1 MFDDGSDG
9 QAMSFRGPRRHSR
22 MQITQ
27 AANVVVPVSDIERA
41 LAFYTGT
48 LGFEVRQDFTYE
60 TGERWLEVVPPG
72 AETAL
77 NLARSDEAGIE
88 TRVILVTQDLDA
100 DRRELEAEGV
110 ETSPNLTPGE
120 VVVWGGT
127 PLAGRPPMFFF
138 EDPDGNE
145 FLLVEIPEAISN

>member
-1 MFDDGSDG
+1 MNFAG
-9 QAMSFRGPRRHSR
+9 RGRQST

-27 AANVVVPVSDIERA
+27 AANVVVPVSDTDRA
-41 LAFYTGT
+41 LRFYTET

-72 AETAL
+72 AGTAL
-77 NLARSDEAGIE
+77 NLAQGEHVGIE
-88 TRVILVTQDLDA
+88 TRVILVTRDLDG
-100 DRRELEAEGV
+100 DRAELEAAGV

-120 VVVWGGT
+120 VANWGGA

-138 EDPDGNE
+138 KDPDGNE
-145 FLLVEIPEAISN
+145 FLLVESRAATS